1 MRYRIPL
8 LGALAVSAIFAAAY
22 AASDKPAALSA
33 EEIINKHVA
42 AVGGKDALAKFTS
55 RIAIGTVQ
63 REGDSPAR
71 MAIMSEGSNR
81 VSAMYL
87 FSDLTWQLTNDSGKT
102 IFRPLFKN
110 RSLGPVQIRFEEML
124 ASGTLFND
132 ISLCNIINNPNGLGT
147 SGVKMEAKG
156 TKKVRGK
163 QAYVVELKREHGHPI
178 QLFFDAETFMWVRTD
193 YGEVRLSEQMQQFT
207 NDVTSHSEDE
217 VNDDF
222 YLDTWDFRDVD
233 GVKLPFKFE
242 QVVSTP
248 ILKQRPVG
256 TITGVITEYRNNAPI
271 DPKMFQ

>member
-1 MRYRIPL
+1 
-8 LGALAVSAIFAAAY
+8 
-22 AASDKPAALSA
+22 
-33 EEIINKHVA
+33 
-42 AVGGKDALAKFTS
+42 
-55 RIAIGTVQ
+55 
-63 REGDSPAR
+63 
-71 MAIMSEGSNR
+71 
-81 VSAMYL
+81 
-87 FSDLTWQLTNDSGKT
+87 
-102 IFRPLFKN
+102 
-110 RSLGPVQIRFEEML
+110 
-124 ASGTLFND
+124 
-132 ISLCNIINNPNGLGT
+132 
-147 SGVKMEAKG
+147 
-156 TKKVRGK
+156 
-163 QAYVVELKREHGHPI
+163 VVELKREHGHPI